1 MFSGAFGRL
10 HGGGNVFELIV
21 QPLAHCAISHF
32 FVPFDAVLQFSSCFY
47 YVFHNLQLLC
57 SPRFG
62 ATVLITFLIQY
73 KGKYSVVLKDEW
85 AK

>member
-1 MFSGAFGRL
+1 MSMVGLFYILFRTCLLWGL
-10 HGGGNVFELIV
+10 VLVGNAFELIV

-62 ATVLITFLIQY
+62 ATVLINFSNTIQR
-73 KGKYSVVLKDEW
+73 
-85 AK
+85 